1 MRVFDGA
8 WVCAALKETQM
19 KIKLVALLLL
29 SLALTGCVVEPG
41 GGYYGGR
48 GYGDGGH
55 GAYYGEHGGWGR

>member
-1 MRVFDGA
+1 
-8 WVCAALKETQM
+8 M
-19 KIKLVALLLL
+19 KITLMTLLLF

-41 GGYYGGR
+41 GGYYGGH